1 MSGNVPIDTDKLM
14 ELAAQMGGQGSNEE
28 ARDMQEES
36 LDAIDGMG
44 MTQAE
49 IEASMQ
55 EYQDTQSRS
64 SPTLEALEQEEGSLL
79 PQEATVC
86 EECPNAVWFAS
97 KDELKCYCRVMFLV
111 TWSSKDP
118 QTIRLCDGQYIGQEE

>member
-55 EYQDTQSRS
+55 AYQDTQSRS
-64 SPTLEALEQEEGSLL
+64 SPTLEALEQEGRKSTTNTRCW
-79 PQEATVC
+79 PCWTSSR
-86 EECPNAVWFAS
+86 VWAS
-97 KDELKCYCRVMFLV
+97 WKSCRNPWRLSPV
-111 TWSSKDP
+111 TASNV
-118 QTIRLCDGQYIGQEE
+118 I